1 MQDEIESYREKLRYL
16 KQNLKKI
23 SIKNLLNTNTK
34 QKYDDVFYIDSGEIV
49 LDDFSCA
56 LSDLILLQG
65 KLFITDKKLVFYS
78 WFNNTTLFGKT
89 IMEIPLTD
97 IIYLDKKYNLIFDN
111 SIIVKTN
118 KTELFLTSSFKETN
132 VLKRYFLC

>member
-97 IIYLDKKYNLIFDN
+97 IIYLDK
-111 SIIVKTN
+111 
-118 KTELFLTSSFKETN
+118 
-132 VLKRYFLC
+132 